1 MISSKP
7 LIYLRAL
14 RLITYGDNKKLS
26 TAIVFFI
33 TVSNIHVRFQ
43 YENKTFQAN
52 TIAKAITNKID
63 KIKNLVNPR
72 NFSTKYSML
81 PL

>member
-1 MISSKP
+1 MGTI
-7 LIYLRAL
+7 
-14 RLITYGDNKKLS
+14 
-26 TAIVFFI
+26 FI

-63 KIKNLVNPR
+63 KIKNLINPR